1 MRELSRQ
8 CPNRMVWCRAMFSTT
23 RFVITASLTI
33 STALAVACGQ
43 STTNSISPSGLGG
56 RGDAAADGSTLKVT
70 APTLI
75 SPVGGVEVTDHD
87 PDVVFGRSSALHL
100 SGASPEFQYELEVY
114 DEDGQR
120 VYVRTLGATGDT
132 TSHELQT
139 DLDFNEVH
147 TWRVRARLGEH
158 AGPWSTL
165 ASFRTFEDAMA
176 ANSCAHIGD
185 PLGIVQCRRA
195 QFGNIND
202 EDLPEFL
209 ALIAFDLNRAN
220 VPGGPWGIL
229 QKATGTNCE
238 GYSCDII
245 CSGQGDDQNQ
255 FDVLGDAEGDAIP
268 GWREID
274 EDLVPRFCEY
284 IQ

>member
-1 MRELSRQ
+1 
-8 CPNRMVWCRAMFSTT
+8 MVWCRAMFFRTT
-23 RFVITASLTI
+23 RLLTMSLVVTA
-33 STALAVACGQ
+33 TALVAACGQ
-43 STTNSISPSGLGG
+43 SASNSIAPSGLGG

-70 APTLI
+70 APSLF
-75 SPVGGVEVTDHD
+75 SPIGGVEVTDLD
-87 PDVVFGRSSALHL
+87 PDLVFGSSSAVHL
-100 SGASPEFQYELEVY
+100 SGSSPTFQYELEVF

-120 VYVRTLGATGDT
+120 VYSRMLDGTGDV

-139 DLDFNEVH
+139 ELDFNEQH
-147 TWRVRARLGEH
+147 TWRVRARLREY

-176 ANSCAHIGD
+176 ANSCAHVGD
-185 PLGIVQCRRA
+185 PLGIVECRRA

-209 ALIAFDLNRAN
+209 SLIAFDLNRAN

-229 QKATGTNCE
+229 QKDVGTNCE

-255 FDVLGDAEGDAIP
+255 FDVLQDAEGDASP
-268 GWREID
+268 MWSEHSEI
-274 EDLVPRFCEY
+274 VVRFCE
-284 IQ
+284 IID